1 MATQVTLKA
10 DRREAAG
17 KGGARKLRAQG
28 GLPGVLYGAGA
39 DPVSISLDTHATEIL
54 FRSISVDNTIINLEV
69 EGEKAPVPT
78 LVREIQTHPA
88 RPHIL
93 HVDFLRIQMGVEVE
107 LDVPV
112 HLEGTPAGVREGGGV
127 LDHSIHELPVRCMPA
142 DIPESIV
149 VDVTALDI
157 GDAIHVAD
165 VAMPSGVEVLLDP
178 DRTICSVQMPT
189 KLEVEVEEVEEEGL
203 EEGELEVE
211 AEGEGEAE
219 EQAEAAEES
228 EGEEE

>member
-10 DRREAAG
+10 DRREAKG

-28 GLPGVLYGAGA
+28 GLPAVLYGAGA
-39 DPVSISLDTHATEIL
+39 DPLSLKLDTHDTEIL

-69 EGEKAPVPT
+69 EGEKTPVPT

-93 HVDFLRIQMGVEVE
+93 HVDFYRIQMGVEVE
-107 LDVPV
+107 LEVPV
-112 HLEGTPAGVREGGGV
+112 HLEGTPAGVREDGGV
-127 LDHSIHELPVRCMPA
+127 LDHMIHELPVRCMPA

-149 VDVTALDI
+149 VDVTALEI
-157 GDAIHVAD
+157 GDAIHVGD
-165 VAMPSGVEVLLDP
+165 VSVPSGVEVLLDE

-189 KLEVEVEEVEEEGL
+189 KLEVEVPEEAAEEAEEGL
-203 EEGELEVE
+203 EVAEGEEVE
-211 AEGEGEAE
+211 AEEEAGAEAE
-219 EQAEAAEES
+219 EE
-228 EGEEE
+228 